1 MTISE
6 AAELVIQAGAMTTK
20 QPKTGQ
26 AAPVYLLDMGEPVK
40 IYDLACQMIELS
52 GLTIYD
58 AGNRRR

>member
-6 AAELVIQAGAMTTK
+6 AAELVIQAGASTK
-20 QPKTGQ
+20 KPKTGQ

-52 GLTIYD
+52 GLTVYD
-58 AGNRRR
+58 RQPATVI